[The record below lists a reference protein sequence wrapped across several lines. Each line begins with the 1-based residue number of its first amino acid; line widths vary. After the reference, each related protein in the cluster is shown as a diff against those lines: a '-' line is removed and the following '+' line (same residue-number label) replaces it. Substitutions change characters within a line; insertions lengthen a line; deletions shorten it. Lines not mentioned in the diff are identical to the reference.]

1 MAQALCTGG
10 ELRLYFAE
18 RGFVSAMQ
26 GAKIHAAMQGQS
38 TQAVAL
44 VDVAAPPC
52 RYSLSYISKLL
63 SFATPLR
70 MPRAS
75 CPRWWRPAPH
85 SRLTSQ
91 VKSAIRPTEPA

>member
-26 GAKIHAAMQGQS
+26 GAKIHEAMQGQG
-38 TQAVAL
+38 TQGIAL
-44 VDVAAPPC
+44 VDVAATPC
-52 RYSLSYISKLL
+52 HYSLSYISKPL

-70 MPRAS
+70 VPRES
-75 CPRWWRPAPH
+75 CPCRR
-85 SRLTSQ
+85 
-91 VKSAIRPTEPA
+91 